1 VFCTPQ
7 TYCGEISFTSH
18 GIFHG
23 NWIPSEIVRNHTGGQ
38 ELLVGVNDVKAAK
51 GLKFKFEQFP
61 TNDSKPQGKQFV
73 EWCRTQIDLGSVVVA
88 RFHAKD
94 PQEPRHDRIMPVVGY
109 KKDSKN

>member
-1 VFCTPQ
+1 
-7 TYCGEISFTSH
+7 
-18 GIFHG
+18 
-23 NWIPSEIVRNHTGGQ
+23 VRNHAEGK

-61 TNDSKPQGKQFV
+61 TNDSKPQGKEFV

-88 RFHAKD
+88 GFHDKD
-94 PQEPRHDRIMPVVGY
+94 LRDPRYDRIMPVVGY